1 MRKALFAVLL
11 LLPLLPASAAAQ
23 FPRFE
28 ITPTVG
34 YRFNGDFDLS
44 GDDLFDQNAEIE
56 ESSVFGATVDIP
68 LNENWQLELL
78 ANRQE
83 STFILDEGLFEP
95 ETELGDVDLSY
106 FHVGLLYQWGLGQV
120 NPYFA
125 FSGGLARIE
134 PDFSALEAEN
144 RFSASLAGGVKFFF
158 SPNVGLRLEG
168 RGYWTNLDT
177 EFNDD
182 DDRFDRY
189 DDSDALYQGE
199 VSAGLILAW

>member
-1 MRKALFAVLL
+1 MRKALFVVLL
-11 LLPLLPASAAAQ
+11 LLPAAAAAQ
-23 FPRFE
+23 YPRFE

-34 YRFNGDFDLS
+34 YRFNGDFDVT

-56 ESSVFGATVDIP
+56 ESSVFGVTVDIP

-78 ANRQE
+78 ANRQQ

-95 ETELGDVDLSY
+95 EVELGDVELSY

-120 NPYFA
+120 NPYVT
-125 FSGGLARIE
+125 FSGGLARID
-134 PDFSALEAEN
+134 PDFSELEPEN

-177 EFNDD
+177 DFDE
-182 DDRFDRY
+182 RFDEY
-189 DDSDALYQGE
+189 DESDALYQGE